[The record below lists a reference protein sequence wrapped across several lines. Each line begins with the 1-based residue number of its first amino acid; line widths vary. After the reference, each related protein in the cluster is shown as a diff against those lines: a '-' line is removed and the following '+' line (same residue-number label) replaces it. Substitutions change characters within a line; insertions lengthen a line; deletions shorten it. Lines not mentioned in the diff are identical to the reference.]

1 VKKSRLDTP
10 LGSPGFDLPP
20 HALLKNRTGKGYNV
34 PEEKTLRAENRIDM
48 AEEKKQ
54 HGKVP

>member
-1 VKKSRLDTP
+1 
-10 LGSPGFDLPP
+10 
-20 HALLKNRTGKGYNV
+20 LKNRTGKGYNV
-34 PEEKTLRAENRIDM
+34 PEEKTLRAEKRIDM